1 MNYSNYRKH
10 DFRGRKSVALES
22 VEVFPSERT
31 SWTISHQLV
40 APLAMA
46 LDALI
51 ILIAGIAGCVVYQ
64 LSTYGNFG
72 NITQYAGLAA
82 VAGALLITL
91 GNSAKLYASSALLN
105 FKLQV
110 RQIILRWLGILLFL
124 ATAGFAMKIGENFS
138 RGATALFVVFG
149 LGGLI
154 GMRAAWR
161 LILADGLAVRK
172 FAGRNVILVAD
183 QASAIDSGLLETL
196 KRHGMQLAHHFVL
209 PANYKDK
216 QAQQEV
222 IAQAVASLRRSHVEE
237 IVVAANL
244 DRWPEIRDVLSGFRV
259 LPLPVNFVP
268 VGPTKDLFYLPSHLI
283 GETVTIELQ
292 RGPRTLVERFITR
305 TMDIAVAG
313 SALALLL
320 PLFVMTAI
328 AIRLDSPGPVIF
340 RQRRCGFNG
349 RMFYIFKFRTMSVM
363 EDGEKVVAAKID
375 DDRITR
381 IGKWLRR
388 TSIDEL
394 PQLLN
399 VLQGSM
405 SIVGPRPH
413 AVAHD
418 DEFDQLVGNYAF
430 RQHVKPGITGWAQV
444 HGLRG
449 EARTVAD
456 IEERIRSDLWY
467 IDNWSLALD
476 LRIILMTVFE
486 VLRGKNAY

>member
-1 MNYSNYRKH
+1 MNYSNYHKR
-10 DFRGRKSVALES
+10 DFRVRKSVALES
-22 VEVFPSERT
+22 VEAFPSEPTR
-31 SWTISHQLV
+31 WTISYRLL

-51 ILIAGIAGCVVYQ
+51 ILIAGMAGCAVYQ
-64 LSTYGNFG
+64 LSTHGGFG

-91 GNSAKLYASSALLN
+91 GNSAELYSSTAMLN

-110 RQIILRWLGILLFL
+110 RQIIFRWFGVLLFL
-124 ATAGFAMKIGENFS
+124 ATAGFAMKIGESFS
-138 RGATALFVVFG
+138 RGATALFVAFG

-154 GMRAAWR
+154 AMRAAWR
-161 LILADGLAVRK
+161 LILADGLAVRR
-172 FAGRNVILVAD
+172 FVGRNVVLVAD
-183 QASAIDSGLLETL
+183 QASAIDSGLLEVL
-196 KRHGMQLAHHFVL
+196 KRHGMKLAHHFVL

-222 IAQAVASLRRSHVEE
+222 IAQAVSSLRRSHVEE

-268 VGPTKDLFYLPSHLI
+268 VGPTRDLFYLPSHLI

-292 RGPRTLVERFITR
+292 RGPRTPVERFITR
-305 TMDIAVAG
+305 TTDIAVAG

-328 AIRLDSPGPVIF
+328 AIRMDSPGPVIF

-349 RMFYIFKFRTMSVM
+349 RMFSIFKFRTMSVM
-363 EDGEKVVAAKID
+363 EDGENVVAAKID
-375 DDRITR
+375 DDRVTR

-418 DEFDQLVGNYAF
+418 DEFGELVGNYAF

-449 EARTVAD
+449 EARTIAD

-476 LRIILMTVFE
+476 FRIILLTVVE

>member
-1 MNYSNYRKH
+1 MS
-10 DFRGRKSVALES
+10 
-22 VEVFPSERT
+22 
-31 SWTISHQLV
+31 SWLRIK
-40 APLAMA
+40 PR
-46 LDALI
+46 
-51 ILIAGIAGCVVYQ
+51 
-64 LSTYGNFG
+64 LS
-72 NITQYAGLAA
+72 I
-82 VAGALLITL
+82 
-91 GNSAKLYASSALLN
+91 
-105 FKLQV
+105 
-110 RQIILRWLGILLFL
+110 
-124 ATAGFAMKIGENFS
+124 
-138 RGATALFVVFG
+138 
-149 LGGLI
+149 
-154 GMRAAWR
+154 
-161 LILADGLAVRK
+161 
-172 FAGRNVILVAD
+172 
-183 QASAIDSGLLETL
+183 SGLLETL

-222 IAQAVASLRRSHVEE
+222 IAQAVSSLRRSHVEE

-268 VGPTKDLFYLPSHLI
+268 VGPTRDLFYLPSHLI

-305 TMDIAVAG
+305 TMDIAIAG
-313 SALALLL
+313 CALALLL

-328 AIRLDSPGPVIF
+328 AIRLDLPGPVIF